1 MRDDIRETRDKRQGT
16 RGEKREMRYGR
27 RDKGCGVCVGV
38 CVWVGSVGVGNGMVG
53 NEVVGGCSKGAGVV
67 GGVRGG
73 GGQRG
78 YPPPN
83 KCREFPT
90 YFCRVT
96 RQRVIFLKF

>member
-38 CVWVGSVGVGNGMVG
+38 CVWVGSVGVVNGMVG

-67 GGVRGG
+67 GGVGG
-73 GGQRG
+73 GG
-78 YPPPN
+78 
-83 KCREFPT
+83 
-90 YFCRVT
+90 
-96 RQRVIFLKF
+96 RQRVDPPPKNLLTPRHASMFAFASMTR

>member
-73 GGQRG
+73 GGGPKGESYQESR
-78 YPPPN
+78 
-83 KCREFPT
+83 
-90 YFCRVT
+90 
-96 RQRVIFLKF
+96 